1 MCYNGTGSPL
11 LPNASPPSLSLSI
24 KTADQIVQ
32 SVTPIQN
39 QESSP
44 RSDRD
49 LKRKDTVLLD
59 NERGFK
65 KSRRE
70 QEKEADIEKRT
81 KSCSKTY
88 KEKPRSKH
96 AQDPVSQHARNLDE
110 LEKNTL
116 SKMGGK
122 RRNSSQ
128 HTGTSEGL
136 SSSDMQ
142 SSSQSGRP
150 EVSNTFYWWSIL
162 SRAKVFVRSEP
173 PPVNL
178 QSQLDE
184 IFELDHLRCKKKRI
198 IHHR

>member
-1 MCYNGTGSPL
+1 MSTHTDEV
-11 LPNASPPSLSLSI
+11 LPSVSQI
-24 KTADQIVQ
+24 KD
-32 SVTPIQN
+32 IQ
-39 QESSP
+39 QLI
-44 RSDRD
+44 D
-49 LKRKDTVLLD
+49 L
-59 NERGFK
+59 E
-65 KSRRE
+65 KSRANKVH
-70 QEKEADIEKRT
+70 QGPGLPLSAG
-81 KSCSKTY
+81 
-88 KEKPRSKH
+88 
-96 AQDPVSQHARNLDE
+96 NLDE